1 MSFQYD
7 QYLTQHRSNVKK
19 GFDWIVENLPELLV
33 DGFDYGW
40 QIEFAHDKSKDE
52 PDEYEAYDAYFY
64 GGNRS
69 YAVMQNYQ
77 KAWLLHL
84 HRNPH
89 HWQYWI
95 LINDDP
101 KEGEIVLEMSYNYII
116 EMICDW
122 WAFSWQKGKLG
133 EIFDWYNE
141 HCKYM
146 KLHPKTRKIIE
157 DILEKMKTK
166 LDEITLTANELI
178 LEHHGVKGQKW
189 GVKNGPPYPIRD
201 DQKVANVRKHDKI
214 GTVNIP
220 KEKLTEY
227 SLNPDKA
234 PDKAKVFKDALGYTL
249 DNYEELLNNIDEHFD
264 ADKLEERGDSGYGMR
279 YQQIMQLNGP
289 NGKSANVLTAWIE
302 DGEDIRLTSV
312 YVTKKEASK

>member
-1 MSFQYD
+1 MKSTDSVIVSWDFSRGKDVGVFNCWQSEKRASGCHQCLSRKGSIRALSKTYHSEERSGQVSFQYD
-7 QYLTQHRSNVKK
+7 QYLTQHRSNVKR
-19 GFDWIVENLPELLV
+19 GFDWIAENLPELLV

-52 PDEYEAYDAYFY
+52 QDEYEAYDAYFY

-101 KEGEIVLEMSYNYII
+101 EEGEIILEMPYNYII

-122 WAFSWQKGKLG
+122 WAFSWQKGKLD
-133 EIFDWYNE
+133 EIFGWYDE

-146 KLHPKTRKIIE
+146 KLHPKTRKTIE

-166 LDEITLTANELI
+166 LDEIKEKNELQNQTYF
-178 LEHHGVKGQKW
+178 G
-189 GVKNGPPYPIRD
+189 
-201 DQKVANVRKHDKI
+201 
-214 GTVNIP
+214 
-220 KEKLTEY
+220 
-227 SLNPDKA
+227 S
-234 PDKAKVFKDALGYTL
+234 
-249 DNYEELLNNIDEHFD
+249 
-264 ADKLEERGDSGYGMR
+264 DSF
-279 YQQIMQLNGP
+279 
-289 NGKSANVLTAWIE
+289 
-302 DGEDIRLTSV
+302 
-312 YVTKKEASK
+312 

>member
-7 QYLTQHRSNVKK
+7 QYLTQHRSNVKR
-19 GFDWIVENLPELLV
+19 GFDWIAENLPELLV

-52 PDEYEAYDAYFY
+52 QDEYEAYDAYFY

-101 KEGEIVLEMSYNYII
+101 KEGEIILEMPYNYII

-122 WAFSWQKGKLG
+122 WAFSWQKGKLD
-133 EIFDWYNE
+133 EIFGWEHYSKPLEASPLMGGAPAGVFSKMFGIVEFSDGVRRVDPSEIVFCDEENE
-141 HCKYM
+141 
-146 KLHPKTRKIIE
+146 
-157 DILEKMKTK
+157 ILSEMEKM
-166 LDEITLTANELI
+166 
-178 LEHHGVKGQKW
+178 
-189 GVKNGPPYPIRD
+189 
-201 DQKVANVRKHDKI
+201 RK
-214 GTVNIP
+214 
-220 KEKLTEY
+220 
-227 SLNPDKA
+227 
-234 PDKAKVFKDALGYTL
+234 
-249 DNYEELLNNIDEHFD
+249 
-264 ADKLEERGDSGYGMR
+264 
-279 YQQIMQLNGP
+279 
-289 NGKSANVLTAWIE
+289 
-302 DGEDIRLTSV
+302 
-312 YVTKKEASK
+312 